1 MPVNLN
7 DAEYFADKIL
17 QRVDQLI
24 NERNTL
30 RDELARRSK
39 GTLTNEKDF
48 VRAYKDGVISG
59 ASASEK
65 IMRLEHI
72 LMLS

>member
-24 NERNTL
+24 NERNIL
-30 RDELARRSK
+30 KRELSRRSS
-39 GTLTNEKDF
+39 GSLEQEKDF
-48 VRAYKDGVISG
+48 VRTYQDNIINA
-59 ASASEK
+59 ASASDK
-65 IMRLEHI
+65 ITRLEHM
-72 LMLS
+72 LMLK